1 MSRPPFVVLALLILA
16 SSSVG
21 QEADG
26 NTFQTEEPRTAESR
40 FESEIEKARGEYAK
54 ELSALKEKLNSKVSD
69 IRDSYVKTLADLL
82 KKTTQNGD
90 LDEAIR
96 IRDRMKVVAGLEVS
110 IPNAEQE
117 LVAAKNRI
125 QELESTI
132 AKYEAK
138 YRKIGRKSI
147 SALVGTWRWFSGS
160 DIVVGATGKV
170 ITSDGNSG
178 TAQAKDDSPGTF
190 VFTWPSGSVD
200 TLILSQEGNFLDGR
214 SNGGVRVWA
223 VKLK

>member
-1 MSRPPFVVLALLILA
+1 MWLSRVPEA
-16 SSSVG
+16 SQLRNVG
-21 QEADG
+21 G
-26 NTFQTEEPRTAESR
+26 
-40 FESEIEKARGEYAK
+40 
-54 ELSALKEKLNSKVSD
+54 
-69 IRDSYVKTLADLL
+69 DS
-82 KKTTQNGD
+82 
-90 LDEAIR
+90 
-96 IRDRMKVVAGLEVS
+96 
-110 IPNAEQE
+110 
-117 LVAAKNRI
+117 
-125 QELESTI
+125 
-132 AKYEAK
+132 
-138 YRKIGRKSI
+138 
-147 SALVGTWRWFSGS
+147 SGS